1 MLHHKLYVLPLVFAA
16 LLFLLP
22 LHGLAATVE
31 YSSGT
36 HLYVIGNPV
45 NAGGSAGMGGQDD
58 YNALVNN
65 ANASGNTVT
74 VTGGMVN
81 LIISGGCYL
90 DTYRPDVV
98 ANDNRVDITNFTGGK
113 NTQAYGGY
121 AVTTENAS
129 GITAITMRN
138 NVTVRGGRFYGIYG
152 GFASTTPYGS
162 ASPLYGFVLSGGNRV
177 HVAGATADFISG
189 GEAHTSG
196 AEAIAAGNEVIVI
209 DSTVTKDIYGGFA
222 FAPVGTAI
230 AVGNS
235 VILSGGAVGGDIYG
249 GVSALS
255 EGTGVGGSATG
266 NSVTISGAPNLAN
279 SKLYGGIVRNGTDPL
294 VVRVGDAFSGNTLN
308 IKTSGLTV
316 LGLYNFQNINFY
328 LPSSLAAG
336 DTALTTTGEARLSE
350 NDGGTGRKATINVG
364 VAGGAAPLKNGD
376 QVVLINAGTLTGTPA
391 NSTVS
396 SQGVTL
402 RYSFDILTQ
411 GNKLLATVTS
421 SSLNPQAKALSE
433 GFISGMAMTL
443 QGADLAAGKGM
454 ESAVQA
460 SSGAG
465 ENVLAGFGALSGG
478 SLRFNTGS
486 HVDMRS
492 LSLLTGLAWGVDCT
506 LGRFTAGPF
515 FEYGNGSYN
524 TANSFSNA
532 ADVDGNG
539 NTYYLGGGLLA
550 RMDFTSTGPGHF
562 YTEASGRAGSIHNKY
577 DSSDLRDATGREAEY
592 DSDTPYYGLHFG
604 AGYIWN
610 ITDAASLDLYGKYFW
625 TRQSGDSIRLSTG
638 DPIDFDDVYSSRL
651 RFGSRF
657 AYLVNEYVSPY
668 AGVAWEHEFEGKA
681 SASTN
686 GFTMQAPSMRGDTG
700 IGELGLLLKPSQT
713 LPLSFDLGVQ
723 GYTGKREGVTGSLQ
737 AKWEF

>member
-1 MLHHKLYVLPLVFAA
+1 MLHHKLYVLPLLFAA
-16 LLFLLP
+16 LLLLLP

-36 HLYVIGNPV
+36 HYYVVGNPV
-45 NAGGSAGMGGQDD
+45 NAGDSAGMGAQDD
-58 YNALVNN
+58 PNAIVQN

-81 LIISGGCYL
+81 WIISGGCYI
-90 DTYRPDVV
+90 DRDFADVV
-98 ANDNRVDITNFTGGK
+98 ANDNRVDISNFTGGEK
-113 NTQAYGGY
+113 TGVFGGAAWSMANT
-121 AVTTENAS
+121 S
-129 GITAITMRN
+129 GIIAITMGN

-152 GFASTTPYGS
+152 GFASTLYGF
-162 ASPLYGFVLSGGNRV
+162 ASPLYGFALSGGNRV
-177 HVAGATADFISG
+177 HVTGVNADFISG

-196 AEAIAAGNEVIVI
+196 KEAIAAGNEVIVV
-209 DSTVTKDIYGGFA
+209 DSTVTNDIYGGFA
-222 FAPVGTAI
+222 FALIGTASTM
-230 AVGNS
+230 GNS
-235 VILSGGAVGGDIYG
+235 VILSGGAVSGDIYG

-255 EGTGVGGSATG
+255 VDAGVGGSATG
-266 NSVTISGAPNLAN
+266 NSVTISGAPNLTN
-279 SKLYGGIVRNGTDPL
+279 SRLYGGIVRNGTGPL
-294 VVRVGDAFSGNTLN
+294 VVRDGDAFSGNTLN
-308 IKTSGLTV
+308 MKTSGLTV
-316 LGLYNFQNINFY
+316 GGLYNFQNINFY

-336 DTALTTTGEARLSE
+336 DTVLTTTGEARLSE
-350 NDGGTGRKATINVG
+350 NSDGTGRKATINVG
-364 VAGGAAPLKNGD
+364 IAGGAAPLKNGD
-376 QVVLINAGTLTGTPA
+376 HVVLINAGTLTSTPA
-391 NSTVS
+391 NSTVN

-402 RYSFDILTQ
+402 RYNFDILTQ
-411 GNKLLATVTS
+411 GNKLLATVAS
-421 SSLNPQAKALSE
+421 SSVNPQAKALSE
-433 GFISGMAMTL
+433 GFIGGMAMAL
-443 QGADLAAGKGM
+443 QGADLTAGKGM

-460 SSGAG
+460 SSGTG
-465 ENVLAGFGALSGG
+465 GNVFAGFGSLSGG

-492 LSLLTGLAWGVDCT
+492 LSLLTGLAWGADCT

-539 NTYYLGGGLLA
+539 NTHYLGGGLLA
-550 RMDFTSTGPGHF
+550 RMDFTPTGPGHF

-577 DSSDLRDATGREAEY
+577 DSSDLRDATGREVEY

-604 AGYIWN
+604 TGYIWN

-625 TRQSGDSIRLSTG
+625 TRQTGDSISLPTG

-657 AYLVNEYVSPY
+657 AYLVNEYASPY
-668 AGVAWEHEFEGKA
+668 AGVAWEHEFDGKA
-681 SASTN
+681 RASTN
-686 GFTMQAPSMRGDTG
+686 GFNMQTPSMRGDTG

-737 AKWEF
+737 ARWEF

>member
-1 MLHHKLYVLPLVFAA
+1 MLHHKLYVLPPVFAA
-16 LLFLLP
+16 LLLLLP

-36 HLYVIGNPV
+36 HHYVIGNPV
-45 NAGGSAGMGGQDD
+45 NAGDSAGMGAQDD
-58 YNALVNN
+58 PHALVQN

-74 VTGGMVN
+74 VTGGTVN
-81 LIISGGCYL
+81 WVISGGCYI
-90 DTYRPDVV
+90 DTYRAGAV
-98 ANDNRVDITNFTGGK
+98 ANDNRVDITNFTGGEK
-113 NTQAYGGY
+113 TRVYGG
-121 AVTTENAS
+121 AAWSMANTSGTTVTTTGNS
-129 GITAITMRN
+129 
-138 NVTVRGGRFYGIYG
+138 VTVRGGRFYGIYG
-152 GFASTTPYGS
+152 GFASTLYGS
-162 ASPLYGFVLSGGNRV
+162 AFTLYGFALSGGNRV
-177 HVAGATADFISG
+177 HVTGANVDFISG

-196 AEAIAAGNEVIVI
+196 KEAIAAGNEAIVI
-209 DSTVTKDIYGGFA
+209 DSTVTNDIYGGFA
-222 FAPVGTAI
+222 FAPFGA
-230 AVGNS
+230 ARAGGNR

-255 EGTGVGGSATG
+255 VDTDMGGSATG
-266 NSVTISGAPNLAN
+266 NSVTISGAPNLAK
-279 SKLYGGIVRNGTDPL
+279 SRLYGGIVRNGTGPL
-294 VVRVGDAFSGNTLN
+294 VVRDGDAFSGNTLN
-308 IKTSGLTV
+308 METSGLTV
-316 LGLYNFQNINFY
+316 QGLYNFQNINFY

-336 DTALTTTGEARLSE
+336 DTALTTTDEARLSE
-350 NDGGTGRKATINVG
+350 NSDGTGRKATINVG

-376 QVVLINAGTLTGTPA
+376 HVVLINAGTLTGTPA
-391 NSTVS
+391 NSTVN

-433 GFISGMAMTL
+433 GFIGGMAMTL

-460 SSGAG
+460 SSGTG
-465 ENVLAGFGALSGG
+465 ESGFAGFGALSGG

-506 LGRFTAGPF
+506 LGRFTVGPF

-550 RMDFTSTGPGHF
+550 RMDFAPTGPGHF

-577 DSSDLRDATGREAEY
+577 DSSDLRDATGREVEY

-625 TRQSGDSIRLSTG
+625 TRQTGDSISLSTG

-668 AGVAWEHEFEGKA
+668 AGVAWEHEFDGKA
-681 SASTN
+681 RASTN
-686 GFTMQAPSMRGDTG
+686 GFNMQAPSMRGDTG

>member
-16 LLFLLP
+16 LLLLLP

-36 HLYVIGNPV
+36 HHYLIGNPV
-45 NAGGSAGMGGQDD
+45 NAGDSAGMGGQDD

-81 LIISGGCYL
+81 LVISGGCYI
-90 DTYRPDVV
+90 DTYRPDAV

-113 NTQAYGGY
+113 NTQVYGGY
-121 AVTTENAS
+121 AVTTGSAS
-129 GITAITMRN
+129 GIIAITMRN

-152 GFASTTPYGS
+152 GFASTLYGS
-162 ASPLYGFVLSGGNRV
+162 ASPLYGFALSGGNRV
-177 HVAGATADFISG
+177 HVTGATADFISG

-196 AEAIAAGNEVIVI
+196 KEAIATGNEALVI

-230 AVGNS
+230 AMGNS

-255 EGTGVGGSATG
+255 AGAGVGGSATG

-279 SKLYGGIVRNGTDPL
+279 SKLYGGIVRDGTDPL
-294 VVRVGDAFSGNTLN
+294 VVRGGDAFSGNTLN
-308 IKTSGLTV
+308 METSGLTV
-316 LGLYNFQNINFY
+316 RGLYNFQKINFY

-336 DTALTTTGEARLSE
+336 DTVLTTTGEARLSE

-391 NSTVS
+391 NSTVN
-396 SQGVTL
+396 SQGVAL

-421 SSLNPQAKALSE
+421 SSVNPQAKALSE
-433 GFISGMAMTL
+433 GFIGGMAMTL

-478 SLRFNTGS
+478 ALRFNTGS

-492 LSLLTGLAWGVDCT
+492 LSLLTGLAWGADCT
-506 LGRFTAGPF
+506 LGHFTVGPF
-515 FEYGNGSYN
+515 FEYGSGSYN

-562 YTEASGRAGSIHNKY
+562 YTEASGRTGSIHNEY
-577 DSSDLRDATGREAEY
+577 DSSDLRDTTGRRAEY
-592 DSDTPYYGLHFG
+592 DSDAPYYGLHLG

-610 ITDAASLDLYGKYFW
+610 INDAASLDLYGKYFW
-625 TRQSGDSIRLSTG
+625 TRLSGDSIRLSTG
-638 DPIDFDDVYSSRL
+638 DPIDFDDVFSSRL

-668 AGVAWEHEFEGKA
+668 AGVAWEHEFDGKA
-681 SASTN
+681 HASTN
-686 GFTMQAPSMRGDTG
+686 GFSMQAPSMRGDTG
-700 IGELGLLLKPSQT
+700 IGELGLLFKPSQM

-723 GYTGKREGVTGSLQ
+723 GYTGKREGVAGSLQ

>member
-1 MLHHKLYVLPLVFAA
+1 MAKDNW
-16 LLFLLP
+16 
-22 LHGLAATVE
+22 VE
-31 YSSGT
+31 
-36 HLYVIGNPV
+36 
-45 NAGGSAGMGGQDD
+45 
-58 YNALVNN
+58 
-65 ANASGNTVT
+65 
-74 VTGGMVN
+74 
-81 LIISGGCYL
+81 
-90 DTYRPDVV
+90 
-98 ANDNRVDITNFTGGK
+98 ITNFTGSV
-113 NTQAYGGY
+113 NTNAIGGF
-121 AVTTENAS
+121 ADTTNNS
-129 GITAITMRN
+129 SAIATGN
-138 NVTVRGGRFYGIYG
+138 SVLVRGGM
-152 GFASTTPYGS
+152 FASIVGGD
-162 ASPLYGFVLSGGNRV
+162 ASNTNGTALSGDNRV
-177 HVAGATADFISG
+177 HVTGATVNDIHGGYAMAHSG
-189 GEAHTSG
+189 T
-196 AEAIAAGNEVIVI
+196 EAIATGNEAIVI
-209 DSTVTKDIYGGFA
+209 DSTVTNDIYGGYA
-222 FAPVGTAI
+222 FASSGIAR

-235 VILSGGAVGGDIYG
+235 VILSGGEVSCDIYG
-249 GVSALS
+249 GFS
-255 EGTGVGGSATG
+255 GTRVGGWATG

-279 SKLYGGIVRNGTDPL
+279 SRLYGGIVRNGTDPL
-294 VVRVGDAFSGNTLN
+294 VVRAGDAFSGNTLN

-316 LGLYNFQNINFY
+316 RGLYNFQNINFY

-336 DTALTTTGEARLSE
+336 DTALTTTVEARLSE
-350 NDGGTGRKATINVG
+350 NSDGTGRKATINVG

-376 QVVLINAGTLTGTPA
+376 HVVLIDAETLTGTPA
-391 NSTVS
+391 NSTVN

-402 RYSFDILTQ
+402 RYNFDILTQ
-411 GNKLLATVTS
+411 GNKLLATVAS
-421 SSLNPQAKALSE
+421 SSVNPQAKALSE
-433 GFISGMAMTL
+433 GFIGGMAMTL

-465 ENVLAGFGALSGG
+465 ENVLAGFGSLSGG

-532 ADVDGNG
+532 ADVDGKG

-550 RMDFTSTGPGHF
+550 RMDFAPTGPGHF

-592 DSDTPYYGLHFG
+592 DSDTPYYGLHLG
-604 AGYIWN
+604 AGYIWS
-610 ITDAASLDLYGKYFW
+610 ITDAARLDLYGKYFW

-668 AGVAWEHEFEGKA
+668 AGVAWEHEFDGKA
-681 SASTN
+681 RASTN
-686 GFTMQAPSMRGDTG
+686 GYNLQTPSMRGDTG

-737 AKWEF
+737 ARWEF

>member
-1 MLHHKLYVLPLVFAA
+1 MLHHKLHVLPLVFAA

-36 HLYVIGNPV
+36 HLYLIGNPV
-45 NAGGSAGMGGQDD
+45 NAGDSAGMGGQDD
-58 YNALVNN
+58 PNALVNN

-81 LIISGGCYL
+81 LVISGGCYI
-90 DTYRPDVV
+90 DTYRPDAV

-113 NTQAYGGY
+113 NTQVYGGY
-121 AVTTENAS
+121 AVTTGSAS
-129 GITAITMRN
+129 GITVTTTGN
-138 NVTVRGGRFYGIYG
+138 NVTVRGGRFYSIFG
-152 GFASTTPYGS
+152 GFAST
-162 ASPLYGFVLSGGNRV
+162 LYGFALSGGNRV
-177 HVAGATADFISG
+177 HVTGANVDFISG
-189 GEAHTSG
+189 GEAHTRG
-196 AEAIAAGNEVIVI
+196 TEAIAAGNEAIVI

-230 AVGNS
+230 AMGNS

-255 EGTGVGGSATG
+255 VGAGVGGSATG
-266 NSVTISGAPNLAN
+266 NSVTISGAPNMAN

-294 VVRVGDAFSGNTLN
+294 EVRDGDAFSGNTLN

-316 LGLYNFQNINFY
+316 QGLYNFQNINFY

-391 NSTVS
+391 NSTVN

-411 GNKLLATVTS
+411 GNKLLATVAS
-421 SSLNPQAKALSE
+421 SSVNPQAKALSE
-433 GFISGMAMTL
+433 GFIGGMAMTL

-465 ENVLAGFGALSGG
+465 ESGFAGFGALSGG

-539 NTYYLGGGLLA
+539 NTHYLGGGLLA
-550 RMDFTSTGPGHF
+550 RMDFTPTGPGHF

-592 DSDTPYYGLHFG
+592 DSDTPYYGLHLG

-625 TRQSGDSIRLSTG
+625 TRQTGDSIRLSTG

-681 SASTN
+681 RASTN

>member
-1 MLHHKLYVLPLVFAA
+1 MLHHKLYVLPLALAA
-16 LLFLLP
+16 LFFLLP

-36 HLYVIGNPV
+36 HHYVIGNPV
-45 NAGGSAGMGGQDD
+45 NAGDSAGMGGQDD
-58 YNALVNN
+58 PNAIVQN

-81 LIISGGCYL
+81 WVISGGFY
-90 DTYRPDVV
+90 DTKTFDNPV
-98 ANDNRVDITNFTGGK
+98 ANNNRVDITNFTGGENLLVFGGAAWSMA
-113 NTQAYGGY
+113 NT
-121 AVTTENAS
+121 S
-129 GITAITMRN
+129 GITVTTTGN
-138 NVTVRGGRFYGIYG
+138 SVNVGGGRFKNIFG
-152 GFASTTPYGS
+152 GFASS
-162 ASPLYGFVLSGGNRV
+162 SHGFALSGGNRV
-177 HVAGATADFISG
+177 HVTGANAELISG
-189 GEAHTSG
+189 GEAHSRGT
-196 AEAIAAGNEVIVI
+196 EAIATGNEVIVI
-209 DSTVTKDIYGGFA
+209 DSTVINDIYGGLA

-230 AVGNS
+230 AMGNS
-235 VILSGGAVGGDIYG
+235 VILSGGAIGGDIYG

-279 SKLYGGIVRNGTDPL
+279 SRLYGGIVRNGTDPL
-294 VVRVGDAFSGNTLN
+294 VVRAGDAFSGNTLN

-316 LGLYNFQNINFY
+316 RGLYNFQNINFY

-336 DTALTTTGEARLSE
+336 DTALTTTEEARLSE
-350 NDGGTGRKATINVG
+350 NSDGTGRKATINVG

-376 QVVLINAGTLTGTPA
+376 HLVLINAGTLTGTPA
-391 NSTVS
+391 NSTVN

-402 RYSFDILTQ
+402 RYNFDILTQ

-421 SSLNPQAKALSE
+421 SSVNPQAKALSE
-433 GFISGMAMTL
+433 GFIGGMAMTL

-465 ENVLAGFGALSGG
+465 ENVLAGFGSLSGG

-592 DSDTPYYGLHFG
+592 DSDTPYYGLHLG

-668 AGVAWEHEFEGKA
+668 AGVAWEHEFDGKA
-681 SASTN
+681 RASTN
-686 GFTMQAPSMRGDTG
+686 GYSMQAPSMRGDTG

-737 AKWEF
+737 ARWEF

>member
-1 MLHHKLYVLPLVFAA
+1 MLHHKLYVLPLALAA
-16 LLFLLP
+16 LFFLLP
-22 LHGLAATVE
+22 LYGLAATVE

-36 HLYVIGNPV
+36 YDYVIGNPV
-45 NAGGSAGMGGQDD
+45 NAGDSTGIGGT
-58 YNALVNN
+58 NLRATINN

-74 VTGGMVN
+74 VTGGTVN
-81 LIISGGCYL
+81 WIISGGYHRSNL
-90 DTYRPDVV
+90 VS
-98 ANDNRVDITNFTGGK
+98 AMAKDNWVEITNFTGSIYT
-113 NTQAYGGY
+113 NAIGGF
-121 AVTTENAS
+121 ADTTDYS
-129 GITAITMRN
+129 SAIATGN
-138 NVTVRGGRFYGIYG
+138 SVLVRGGMFDSIVG
-152 GFASTTPYGS
+152 GAASNIKGT
-162 ASPLYGFVLSGGNRV
+162 ALSGDNRV
-177 HVAGATADFISG
+177 HVTGATVNDISG
-189 GEAHTSG
+189 GRARAHAGT
-196 AEAIAAGNEVIVI
+196 EAIATGNEAIVI
-209 DSTVTKDIYGGFA
+209 DSTVTNDIYGGYA
-222 FAPVGTAI
+222 FASLGIAR

-235 VILSGGAVGGDIYG
+235 VILSGGEVRCDIYG
-249 GVSALS
+249 GFS
-255 EGTGVGGSATG
+255 GTRVGGWATG
-266 NSVTISGAPNLAN
+266 NSVTISGAPNLA
-279 SKLYGGIVRNGTDPL
+279 SSRIFGGFVKNVTDPHESI
-294 VVRVGDAFSGNTLN
+294 DEDDFSGNTLN

-316 LGLYNFQNINFY
+316 RGLYNFQNINFY

-336 DTALTTTGEARLSE
+336 DTALTTTVEARLSE
-350 NDGGTGRKATINVG
+350 NSDGTGRKATINVG

-376 QVVLINAGTLTGTPA
+376 HVVLIDAETLTGTPA
-391 NSTVS
+391 NSTVN
-396 SQGVTL
+396 SQGVAL
-402 RYSFDILTQ
+402 RYNFDILTQ

-421 SSLNPQAKALSE
+421 SSVNPQAKALSE
-433 GFISGMAMTL
+433 GFIGGMAMTL

-460 SSGAG
+460 ASGAG
-465 ENVLAGFGALSGG
+465 ENVLAGFGSLSGG

-492 LSLLTGLAWGVDCT
+492 LSLLTGLAWGADCT

-592 DSDTPYYGLHFG
+592 DSDTPYYGLHLG

-610 ITDAASLDLYGKYFW
+610 ITDAASLDFYGKYFW

-668 AGVAWEHEFEGKA
+668 AGVAWEHEFDGKA
-681 SASTN
+681 RASTN
-686 GFTMQAPSMRGDTG
+686 GYSMQAPSMRGDTG

-737 AKWEF
+737 ARWEF